1 MRRILLSAVIGLG
14 VAVPASIAAIGT
26 SAPSAF
32 ASGSSVTCKVVSGT
46 STTSITFSKCT
57 PKNASYKTASNTI
70 ANLTNGGP
78 LIWSPS
84 NKDTYSNTT
93 YSSPGQGSCTTA
105 GALEEDATGTVIKGS
120 GTMKTT
126 AKAYTKI
133 GDVESLRLCVN
144 PDVSISLVPG
154 TKAYLQEQYTRQRDG
169 RHARGSERAE
179 TVWALTRVTGV
190 GPSRRVRSPRGP
202 APVAF
207 WRRLP
212 SSMDCSVPTHRGRRR
227 AASGGAPLHGCE
239 IGRPVVCRRVTFERI
254 GSVSSMPFPL
264 P

>member
-14 VAVPASIAAIGT
+14 VAVPASMAAIGT

-32 ASGSSVTCKVVSGT
+32 ATGSSVTCKLVTGT

-57 PKNASYKTASNTI
+57 PKNALYKTASNTI

-144 PDVSISLVPG
+144 PDGTISLVPG
-154 TKAYLQEQYTRQRDG
+154 TKAYL
-169 RHARGSERAE
+169 
-179 TVWALTRVTGV
+179 
-190 GPSRRVRSPRGP
+190 
-202 APVAF
+202 
-207 WRRLP
+207 
-212 SSMDCSVPTHRGRRR
+212 
-227 AASGGAPLHGCE
+227 
-239 IGRPVVCRRVTFERI
+239 
-254 GSVSSMPFPL
+254 
-264 P
+264 